1 MFFNIWNF
9 GGIGMKDKLK
19 IGLLGLGTVGSGVPT
34 ILKEHQEKIA
44 QVTGME
50 IVIAKALVRDEAEKR
65 RQAEK
70 FDIQLTTD
78 IEEIIHDEEIK
89 IIVELIGKVEPAKT
103 FITKALENGKHIV
116 TANKDLLAQHGSELV
131 ALAQKNHCDLYY
143 EASVAGGIPILR
155 TIANSLAAD
164 NIQKVLGIVNGT
176 TNYML
181 TQMVS
186 AKKSYEQALKEAQE
200 LGFAESDPTNDVDG
214 IDAAYKMVI
223 LSQFAFGMNISL
235 DQVDTHGIRG
245 LSLDDIEMAAQLGY
259 EVKLIG
265 SSEYNNGSIAV
276 EVGPMLVAKAHPI
289 ASVRNEFNA
298 VFIES
303 SGVGES
309 MYYGPGAGA
318 KPTATSV
325 VSDII
330 SIAKNIRLG
339 TTGHMFNSY
348 SHDTKIT
355 EDKNIAGKYYFSIE
369 VPDKHGQ
376 ILKLTQIMT
385 EANVSFDQLVQ
396 QKSDG
401 TRARIVAITHTI
413 TKEQMKQ
420 VAAEIKKADDFK
432 LLTIFKVLEDN

>member
-1 MFFNIWNF
+1 
-9 GGIGMKDKLK
+9 MKEKLK
-19 IGLLGLGTVGSGVPT
+19 VGLLGLGTVGSGVPT
-34 ILKEHQEKIA
+34 ILQEHQEKIS

-50 IVIAKALVRDEAEKR
+50 ITITKALVRDEQEKR
-65 RQAEK
+65 RLAEK
-70 FDIQLTTD
+70 FDIQLTTTIDD
-78 IEEIIHDEEIK
+78 IIKDDEINIV
-89 IIVELIGKVEPAKT
+89 VELIGKVEPAKT
-103 FITKALENGKHIV
+103 FITQALENGKHIV

-186 AKKSYEQALKEAQE
+186 EKKSYEQALKEAQE

-223 LSQFAFGMNISL
+223 LSQFAFGMNITL
-235 DQVDTHGIRG
+235 DQVDTRGIRG
-245 LSLDDIEMAAQLGY
+245 LSLDDVEMAAQLGY
-259 EVKLIG
+259 EIKLIG
-265 SSEYNNGSIAV
+265 SSENTKGSIAV

-330 SIAKNIRLG
+330 TIAKNIRLG
-339 TTGHMFNSY
+339 TTGHMFNAY
-348 SHDTKIT
+348 QHDTKIT
-355 EDKNIAGKYYFSIE
+355 ADSNISGKYYFSIE
-369 VPDKHGQ
+369 VPDKRGQ

-420 VAAEIKKADDFK
+420 VIKKIELVDEFE
-432 LLTIFKVLEDN
+432 LLNTFKVLGD